1 MALTKLYVP
10 VNSLC
15 RPNCLAMTLQND
27 WRQSKKATKPLNN
40 SLATKG
46 NTMRSILGPPIQPG
60 ALFYSIAAGSPP
72 RIPPKE
78 KHLPVQSQRQSEHEQ
93 PLQGEEI
100 CDTEVTPEAVSQ
112 FPVLS
117 VKGDKTCPCI
127 VAGRI
132 QHFLG
137 KWKQLTHDPNI
148 LNAVTGY
155 KTDLFPYPRTV
166 YHPKDNSFFS
176 SGKGKCQCTNIQ
188 IPRKKGS

>member
-1 MALTKLYVP
+1 MALTKPYVP
-10 VNSLC
+10 VKSLC

-60 ALFYSIAAGSPP
+60 ALFYSITAGSPP

-155 KTDLFPYPRTV
+155 KTDFFPYPRTV
-166 YHPKDNSFFS
+166 YHPKDN
-176 SGKGKCQCTNIQ
+176 
-188 IPRKKGS
+188 

>member
-1 MALTKLYVP
+1 MALTKPYVAA
-10 VNSLC
+10 NSLC

-60 ALFYSIAAGSPP
+60 ALYNSIAAGSPP
-72 RIPPKE
+72 GIPPKE

-117 VKGDKTCPCI
+117 VKGDKTCTCI

-132 QHFLG
+132 QTFS
-137 KWKQLTHDPNI
+137 WKMETINTRPQHLECCKGIQNRLSP
-148 LNAVTGY
+148 
-155 KTDLFPYPRTV
+155 FPSTV
-166 YHPKDNSFFS
+166 YHLN
-176 SGKGKCQCTNIQ
+176 NN
-188 IPRKKGS
+188 

>member
-1 MALTKLYVP
+1 M
-10 VNSLC
+10 
-15 RPNCLAMTLQND
+15 
-27 WRQSKKATKPLNN
+27 NN
-40 SLATKG
+40 
-46 NTMRSILGPPIQPG
+46 P
-60 ALFYSIAAGSPP
+60 
-72 RIPPKE
+72 
-78 KHLPVQSQRQSEHEQ
+78 
-93 PLQGEEI
+93 GEEI

-155 KTDLFPYPRTV
+155 KTDFFPYPRTV
-166 YHPKDNSFFS
+166 YHPKDN
-176 SGKGKCQCTNIQ
+176 
-188 IPRKKGS
+188 